1 MLNTNNTCE
10 TCNGRVHNIDG
21 KRYTIPE
28 LTAIHDETCPGRYR
42 RTTK

>member
-1 MLNTNNTCE
+1 MLDTTGRCE
-10 TCNGRVHNIDG
+10 HCKGIVRNADG